1 MEILGAQNYNFT
13 PKFKKWL
20 FDREWTEKFS
30 DKKEIFP
37 IAQTIFGLKCT
48 KKFPAKKILWQPKI

>member
-48 KKFPAKKILWQPKI
+48 KKFPAKKIL